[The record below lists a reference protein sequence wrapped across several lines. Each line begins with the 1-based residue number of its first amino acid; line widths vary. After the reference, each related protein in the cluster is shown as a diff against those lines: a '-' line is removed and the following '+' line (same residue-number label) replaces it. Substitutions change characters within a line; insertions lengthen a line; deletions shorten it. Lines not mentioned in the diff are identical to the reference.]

1 MLKLCQMVFSTVP
14 AAVSCL
20 LYLFDKSSSLF
31 EHFLTFWGNRCSKPT
46 YLSCPDP
53 GTSHVSLVL
62 VMKSVLRWAYYHCGV
77 FASRSS
83 QQTELGNECVQIHS
97 HLLQYYP

>member
-1 MLKLCQMVFSTVP
+1 MLKLCQMIFSTVL

-20 LYLFDKSSSLF
+20 LYPFDKSSSLF
-31 EHFLTFWGNRCSKPT
+31 EDFLTFGGNRCSKPT

-53 GTSHVSLVL
+53 GTSRVSLVL
-62 VMKSVLRWAYYHCGV
+62 VMKSVLRWAHCHWGV

-83 QQTELGNECVQIHS
+83 QQTELGNVCAQIHS
-97 HLLQYYP
+97 HLLQYYL